1 MTETGVRPDAYPVWW
16 EADVVLRDGSVAH
29 VRPIAPSDADALR
42 RFHAGQSAE
51 SIYLRFFAPLK
62 VLSDKDVVRFTQ
74 VDHDWRVAL
83 VTIVRG
89 EIIGVARYDRL
100 DETTA
105 EIAFHISDAHQG
117 KGVGSVLL
125 EHLAAIG
132 HERGLTK
139 FVADVLPQNRKMI
152 QVFTDAGYE
161 VKYHFDDGV
170 IEVAFTIEPTEQ
182 SQAVRLS
189 REHRADVL
197 SVRSALFPD
206 SIAVIGAS
214 RRVDS
219 IGHQLL
225 TNIRA
230 GGFTGRVHAVNIEA
244 RHVQGLEAHSRVSEI
259 PDRIDL
265 AVVAVPAES
274 VQLVVQDCATAGVKT
289 LLVVSAGFAEAGS
302 VGERRQQELL
312 RTARNSGMRVVG
324 PNSFGIINTHPDV
337 RLNASMA
344 PVLPPAGALGLFSQS
359 GALGVAVLA
368 LAARR
373 NLGISTFA
381 SAGNRVDVS
390 GNDFMQYWIDDDDT
404 HAVGLYLESMGN
416 PRKFS
421 RIARALAM
429 RKPVIVV
436 KSGISSYGVP
446 PGHRVRESHVPP
458 AAFDAMLRQAGVI
471 RVENVH
477 QLFDVAQLV
486 VHQPL
491 PRGGRVAIVGNSD
504 ALGSLTAQACVSWG
518 LEVTHGPVALPAE
531 AKAAE
536 FVTALDAAF
545 GDDGVDSVLTCFIP
559 PLVTSG
565 EDVAHAVV
573 EAAAQSDKPCAA
585 TFLGMRGITQAL
597 SGGHGAVLGEPA
609 DPSDPGDL
617 NDPGDLGDPGDPTDL
632 GGVAELDDPDGQG
645 HRGRRRAVPAYAM
658 PEDAVRALVA
668 ATRYGQWRA
677 RERGVTVEP
686 SGLSLVSADRIVER
700 VLADAPSGRTLTPP
714 EAQTLLAAYG
724 VELWPTIP
732 VESADDAVAAAEQ
745 LGYPVVI
752 KSTSP
757 IVRHQPGLA
766 AIRVDLHTEASVRES
781 FVALSGWLSPLEAD
795 TFVVQRMAAPGVACV
810 VRTAED
816 PVFGP
821 VVSFSIAGPP
831 TDLLDDI
838 GYRIP
843 PLTDVDVTDLIS
855 SVKASPL
862 LDGYRGAALADRAA
876 LADLIARVAVL
887 ADRQAD
893 VASLEINPVVAHP
906 GGVDVL
912 GVEIVVAPATKRT
925 DAARRALT

>member
-1 MTETGVRPDAYPVWW
+1 MTDSASRPDAYPARW

-29 VRPIAPSDADALR
+29 VRPITPADAEGLR

-62 VLSDKDVVRFTQ
+62 TLSDKDVARFTE

-83 VTIVRG
+83 VTTVRG

-100 DETTA
+100 DAKTA
-105 EIAFHISDAHQG
+105 EVAFHISDAHQG

-132 HERGLTK
+132 QERGVAK

-152 QVFTDAGYE
+152 QVFTEAGYE
-161 VKYHFDDGV
+161 VSYHFEDGV
-170 IEVAFTIEPTEQ
+170 IAVALQIEPTEQ
-182 SQAVRLS
+182 SQAVRMS
-189 REHRADVL
+189 REHRAEAL
-197 SVRSALFPD
+197 SVRSMLFPD

-214 RRVDS
+214 RRADS

-244 RHVQGLEAHSRVSEI
+244 RHVQGLQAHSRVSEI
-259 PDRIDL
+259 PDHVDL
-265 AVVAVPAES
+265 ALVAVPAES
-274 VQLVVQDCATAGVKT
+274 VQLVVQDCAGAGVKT
-289 LLVVSAGFAEAGS
+289 LLVVSSGFAESGPAGLH
-302 VGERRQQELL
+302 RQQELL
-312 RTARNSGMRVVG
+312 RTARGSGMRVIG

-337 RLNASMA
+337 RLNASLA

-373 NLGISTFA
+373 NLGISTFG
-381 SAGNRVDVS
+381 SAGNRIDVS

-421 RIARALAM
+421 RIARQLAL

-436 KSGISSYGVP
+436 KSGISLYGVP
-446 PGHRVRESHVPP
+446 PGHRARASHVPP

-477 QLFDVAQLV
+477 QLFDVAQLL

-491 PRGGRVAIVGNSD
+491 PSGARVAIVGNSD
-504 ALGSLTAQACVSWG
+504 ALGALTAQACVSWG
-518 LEVTHGPVALPAE
+518 LEVTRGPVSLPAE
-531 AKAAE
+531 AKVAE
-536 FVTALDAAF
+536 FATVLDAAF
-545 GDDGVDSVLTCFIP
+545 GDERVDSVLTCFIP
-559 PLVTSG
+559 PLVTPG
-565 EDVAHAVV
+565 EEVAHALV
-573 EAAAQSDKPCAA
+573 ESAAKSDKPCVA
-585 TFLGMRGITQAL
+585 TFLGMRGLTEAL
-597 SGGHGAVLGEPA
+597 SGTDRGGE
-609 DPSDPGDL
+609 GD
-617 NDPGDLGDPGDPTDL
+617 
-632 GGVAELDDPDGQG
+632 
-645 HRGRRRAVPAYAM
+645 RGRRRAVPAYSM

-677 RERGVTVEP
+677 RERGELVKP
-686 SGLSLVSADRIVER
+686 PGLKTSAAVRLVER
-700 VLADAPSGRTLTPP
+700 ILEDAPSGRALTPV
-714 EAQTLLAAYG
+714 EAETLLAAYG

-732 VESADDAVAAAEQ
+732 VATADDAVAAAEQ
-745 LGYPVVI
+745 LGYPVVV
-752 KSTSP
+752 KSSSP
-757 IVRHQPGLA
+757 TVRHQPGLG
-766 AIRVDLHTEASVRES
+766 AIRVDLRTEASLRES
-781 FVALSGWLSPLEAD
+781 FEALSSRLSPLAAD
-795 TFVVQRMAAPGVACV
+795 TFVVQRMATPGVPCV
-810 VRTAED
+810 VRTSED

-843 PLTDVDVTDLIS
+843 PLTDVDVSDLIS

-862 LDGYRGAALADRAA
+862 LNGHRGAELADRAA
-876 LADLIARVAVL
+876 LADLIARVSVL
-887 ADRQAD
+887 ADQQPD
-893 VASLEINPVVAHP
+893 VASLEINPVIAHP

-912 GVEIVVAPATKRT
+912 GVEIVVAPSIKRT
-925 DAARRALT
+925 DAGRRALT